1 MFKGLT
7 KDLTGSADIC
17 TTATRFNKLHAAAY
31 LLPEEDVLFAF
42 ESAKEEFAFTN
53 EALIMTLGESAT
65 TTRKLVKRLTYREC
79 PIDNVLFETTGRVDR
94 DCEIKFR
101 IGEHDVSIDIAR
113 KEEAYVKGF
122 YKTLLLLER
131 EQRSSFHFDPRSL
144 GKMPIKHEATERPA
158 DPPTKLSNTSE
169 DEITLVCVVRNI
181 LGRVSTVS
189 INPNATIHEF
199 KKKIHQE
206 NASELSHTPTTML
219 DVFSTKQFTG
229 QWARLNENERMED
242 VEDPQSVSLL
252 LPTQRIRYYFPF
264 DTPACDSGMVLVVA
278 EATSTFVTSVVPNS
292 KLTALPDFK
301 PTDIEAFEGEEYCRM
316 GYERKKRVRKEHGLY
331 TNWQI
336 DGADF

>member
-1 MFKGLT
+1 MDTLNRSTKRRDDAALLHFGRGNPASRTTTMSSPNGCSHTTRNMFKGLT

-131 EQRSSFHFDPRSL
+131 EQRSRYRSWDQATKGL
-144 GKMPIKHEATERPA
+144 GEGADSLKLNAGHDLVAQATQA
-158 DPPTKLSNTSE
+158 
-169 DEITLVCVVRNI
+169 
-181 LGRVSTVS
+181 
-189 INPNATIHEF
+189 AAWM
-199 KKKIHQE
+199 E
-206 NASELSHTPTTML
+206 NAFAERNSRCYRAVITSALAET
-219 DVFSTKQFTG
+219 VITK
-229 QWARLNENERMED
+229 
-242 VEDPQSVSLL
+242 
-252 LPTQRIRYYFPF
+252 
-264 DTPACDSGMVLVVA
+264 
-278 EATSTFVTSVVPNS
+278 
-292 KLTALPDFK
+292 K
-301 PTDIEAFEGEEYCRM
+301 
-316 GYERKKRVRKEHGLY
+316 
-331 TNWQI
+331 
-336 DGADF
+336 